1 MGLSNN
7 CINILVDSLLKVKVV
22 ARNFLD
28 VFLDVCHG
36 NHTFAQFKSWPPTL
50 NTVCSSLVDDL
61 IHGQLILF

>member
-22 ARNFLD
+22 ARNFLN

-36 NHTFAQFKSWPPTL
+36 NYTFAQFKS
-50 NTVCSSLVDDL
+50 
-61 IHGQLILF
+61 

>member
-28 VFLDVCHG
+28 VLFDVCHG
-36 NHTFAQFKSWPPTL
+36 NHTFA
-50 NTVCSSLVDDL
+50 
-61 IHGQLILF
+61 

>member
-1 MGLSNN
+1 MNSISYRIEIKHNCLLFKTECLMGLSNN

-36 NHTFAQFKSWPPTL
+36 NHTFAQFKS
-50 NTVCSSLVDDL
+50 
-61 IHGQLILF
+61 